1 MPKKYS
7 EASTEVIHLAEDL
20 ISKYHPALEEARIAF
35 VFQDN
40 GTGRQDRVELAK
52 TSKIQAKMQPLL
64 EYDFLIV
71 ITEDQYMRISSKARE
86 ALIEHELCHCGGDAS
101 NGWKI
106 RHHDIEEFRE
116 VIERYGAWNI
126 DLAKDLQSIMQPGL
140 PGTEMV
146 ALPTKQG
153 TVATLDGQQL
163 ALLSKNPLK
172 IVTDFKDEL
181 LEEVRKFKAEEGEIS
196 VSKLQRKFKI
206 SYPRARS
213 LMDLMETA
221 NGQ

>member
-1 MPKKYS
+1 MPKQYS

-20 ISKYHPALEEARIAF
+20 ISRFHPALEEARIAF
-35 VFQDN
+35 VFQDEATETDGRIIL
-40 GTGRQDRVELAK
+40 GT
-52 TSKIQAKMQPLL
+52 TSKISPKLQPFM
-64 EYDFLIV
+64 EFDFLIV
-71 ITEDQYMRISSKARE
+71 IAEDQWVRMPSNARE
-86 ALIEHELCHCGGDAS
+86 ALIDHELCHCGGDSLKGCKAH
-101 NGWKI
+101 N
-106 RHHDIEEFRE
+106 HDIEEFYE
-116 VIERYGAWNI
+116 VIQRHGVWKT
-126 DLAKDLQSIMQPGL
+126 DLFKLQSIMQLGL
-140 PGTEMV
+140 PGTEMI

-172 IVTDFKDEL
+172 TVTDFKDEL

-213 LMDLMETA
+213 LMDLIETA